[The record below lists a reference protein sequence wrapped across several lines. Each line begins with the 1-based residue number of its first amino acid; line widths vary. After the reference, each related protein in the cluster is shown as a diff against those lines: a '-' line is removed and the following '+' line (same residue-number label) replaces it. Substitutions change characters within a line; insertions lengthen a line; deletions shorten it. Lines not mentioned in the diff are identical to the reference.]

1 MFDYD
6 TPGYCT
12 ECEAPID
19 AADAHI
25 CKACIAEDDY
35 HTEMARF
42 DSDIDAYIDS
52 LSDTEEN

>member
-35 HTEMARF
+35 HTEMSRF

-52 LSDTEEN
+52 LSEEN